1 MRRDELALPLNADDV
16 LLSWM
21 FLLEARFVSDA
32 RVLVEVV
39 APLLSPLDLTRP
51 AVEQALNQT
60 AHCEQVNRFALQL
73 QSTCTS
79 AVTSSDRCSVRTSQF
94 CLACGQFKL
103 KSTSITVN

>member
-21 FLLEARFVSDA
+21 LLLEARFVSDA

-39 APLLSPLDLTRP
+39 APLLSPLDLSRP

-60 AHCEQVNRFALQL
+60 AHCEQVNRFALKL

-79 AVTSSDRCSVRTSQF
+79 AVTSSDRCSVSTSQF